1 MEVMIAAICFAS
13 VGIALFAFWKY
24 VRLKRDVYTYTK
36 KLETAIGQMLK
47 QEAFKADVGETDD
60 LWGKIY
66 GRLARLSRL
75 YLHKN
80 AEISKE
86 QEQLRELVS
95 DISHQ
100 TKTPI
105 TNIRLYLE
113 MMTEEADPD
122 RNREYLAKMGGQV
135 DKLDFLLQSMVKMS
149 RLETGMI
156 KIQKQNTLLADTLA
170 AAISNVVIAA
180 ERKHIQ
186 MDVQYDEQLTLNHDK
201 KWTAEAIFNLLENAV
216 KYTADGGKIHIVVC
230 RQELFTKISIADTG
244 KGIVPERQA
253 TVFNRFYREPEVH
266 DQEGLGIGLYLARKI
281 ITLQNGYIEVQ
292 SQVGQGS
299 TFMIYLPNRD

>member
-1 MEVMIAAICFAS
+1 MEVTRYLR
-13 VGIALFAFWKY
+13 VALFAFWKY
-24 VRLKRDVYTYTK
+24 VRLKRDVYTYTQ

-47 QEAFKADVGETDD
+47 QEAFKADIGETDD

-156 KIQKQNTLLADTLA
+156 KNTETEHPPGRYACCGDQQCGNSGGEETH
-170 AAISNVVIAA
+170 S
-180 ERKHIQ
+180 
-186 MDVQYDEQLTLNHDK
+186 DGC
-201 KWTAEAIFNLLENAV
+201 AV
-216 KYTADGGKIHIVVC
+216 
-230 RQELFTKISIADTG
+230 
-244 KGIVPERQA
+244 
-253 TVFNRFYREPEVH
+253 
-266 DQEGLGIGLYLARKI
+266 
-281 ITLQNGYIEVQ
+281 
-292 SQVGQGS
+292 
-299 TFMIYLPNRD
+299 